1 MRAQIAA
8 LGALVLLSACASL
21 PQPPAVDDAQQAYEH
36 HVKVLL
42 ERQHWTLT
50 ARVAVHHDEERW
62 HANLRWQQN
71 QDAFDIQLYG
81 PLGRQIA
88 HLQGNSGAVLL
99 RLPDGQQLEDS
110 EPSALM
116 QQAVGWSMPVAGMR
130 YWLMGLSAPQSPIQA
145 KALNEAGLLQQLA
158 QQNWTIQYE
167 RYQDASGQL
176 MPQRLQMQWQDTQL
190 RLVADSWEWGR

>member
-1 MRAQIAA
+1 MLAKIAA
-8 LGALVLLSACASL
+8 LGVVVLLSACASL
-21 PQPPAVDDAQQAYEH
+21 PQPSAVDDAQRAYER
-36 HVKVLL
+36 HVETLSA
-42 ERQHWTLT
+42 RQVWTLT
-50 ARVAVHHDEERW
+50 ARVAVRHEEERW

-88 HLQGNSGAVLL
+88 HLQGDTGAVVL
-99 RLPDGQQLEDS
+99 RMPDGQRLEAS

-130 YWLMGLSAPQSPIQA
+130 YWLMGLSAPQAPIQA
-145 KALNEAGLLQQLA
+145 KALNEAGLLQELA
-158 QQNWTIQYE
+158 QQDWTIQYD
-167 RYQDASGQL
+167 RYQDASGQI

-190 RLVADSWEWGR
+190 RVVADSWEWGR